1 VEAGRIDHA
10 GHANDA
16 AGIIHDVLAYNEVW
30 TETVRWVDSHGKN
43 KNKCIVLATADHDT
57 GALNLPSGWLPASLV
72 NVTNSVE
79 YLADWLEKKSEEL
92 AGDDLTMLIEG
103 ILVDKLALNITAI
116 DPEHMSLL
124 TEAVSTGTGI
134 AGNLTELRNLESGL
148 NWGTGGHS
156 SVDVS
161 LYLYPQ
167 TDKELVDSV
176 RGLHPNVWLGQWIEG
191 YLGLDLASVK
201 AKLDSDG
208 SLRNEPR
215 REEILSGPV
224 ISE

>member
-1 VEAGRIDHA
+1 
-10 GHANDA
+10 
-16 AGIIHDVLAYNEVW
+16 
-30 TETVRWVDSHGKN
+30 
-43 KNKCIVLATADHDT
+43 
-57 GALNLPSGWLPASLV
+57 
-72 NVTNSVE
+72 
-79 YLADWLEKKSEEL
+79 
-92 AGDDLTMLIEG
+92 
-103 ILVDKLALNITAI
+103 
-116 DPEHMSLL
+116 MSLL
-124 TEAVSTGTGI
+124 VEAVSTGSGI

-176 RGLHPNVWLGQWIEG
+176 QGLHPNIWLGQWIEG

-208 SLRNEPR
+208 SLRNETR